1 MLNMP
6 ACLAGVAIAA
16 SLAAYRH
23 SVLPFAAMWAILPSI
38 RHPLRESA
46 VSCAS
51 SPSLPSSV
59 SLSSG
64 RAAAS
69 PGGRARG
76 WRGLAAAALASLML
90 AGCSGS
96 GGFFGLGGSDG
107 AASGPAAADSTI
119 GAGSVKVALLLPLS
133 AQGAAGTTAQS
144 LRNAAELAISEF
156 SQPDVQILVRD
167 DRGTEA
173 GARNAARAALNDGA
187 ELVIGPLFS
196 ATTQAAGAVTRPA
209 NVPVISFSTDSSAAQ
224 PGVYLLSFLPETEVD
239 RVVRFA
245 AQRGRKSFAALV
257 PDNAY
262 GKVVR
267 DAFQRTVAATGGRV
281 VAVETYAADRSNLQ
295 QSVQR
300 LAAQAGQFD
309 ALFLPDNADT
319 LPSIAQYLRTANVD
333 TGRVKLLGTS
343 LWNVPS
349 VLATPGLQGGWFSAP
364 DSVGFNAF
372 AQRYRA
378 KFGTEPVRI
387 ASLTY
392 DAVSLAAALV
402 RTQGSQRFS
411 TAVLTNRAGFA
422 GADGVFRFNAN
433 GTNDRAL
440 AVLEVRQNNAVVVSA
455 APRQLQ

>member
-1 MLNMP
+1 MKGRS
-6 ACLAGVAIAA
+6 AG
-16 SLAAYRH
+16 
-23 SVLPFAAMWAILPSI
+23 
-38 RHPLRESA
+38 
-46 VSCAS
+46 
-51 SPSLPSSV
+51 
-59 SLSSG
+59 
-64 RAAAS
+64 
-69 PGGRARG
+69 GGKARG
-76 WRGLAAAALASLML
+76 LRGLAAAVLASLLL

-96 GGFFGLGGSDG
+96 GGFFGLGGSEG
-107 AASGPAAADSTI
+107 AASGQAAPDSVI
-119 GAGSVKVALLLPLS
+119 GTGSVKVALLLPLS

-187 ELVIGPLFS
+187 ELVLGPLFS
-196 ATTQAAGAVTRPA
+196 ATTRAAGAVARPA
-209 NVPVISFSTDSSAAQ
+209 NTPVISFSTDSSVAQ

-239 RVVRFA
+239 RIVRFA
-245 AQRGRKSFAALV
+245 AQRGRRSFAALI

-262 GKVVR
+262 GKVVQ
-267 DAFQRTVAATGGRV
+267 DAFQRTVAAAGGRV
-281 VAVETYAADRSNLQ
+281 IAVENYAADRSNLQ
-295 QSVQR
+295 QAVQR
-300 LAAQAGQFD
+300 IAAQAGQAD
-309 ALFLPDNADT
+309 ALFLPDSADA
-319 LPSIAQYLRTANVD
+319 LPTIAQSLRAANVD
-333 TGRVKLLGTS
+333 TGRVKLIGTS
-343 LWNVPS
+343 LWNDPG
-349 VLATPGLQGGWFSAP
+349 VLSAPALQGGWFAAP

-378 KFGTEPVRI
+378 RFGAEPVRI

-411 TAVLTNRAGFA
+411 TGVLTNRAGFA

-440 AVLEVRQNNAVVVSA
+440 AVLEIRQNSAVIISA